1 MINKVYIWNDLPLLK
16 KNIEQVVIKEK
27 LQDIQTM
34 LKDKIQVLDDIEGEY
49 VKVVNGL
56 KNIVTIGTRPNLFL
70 KKGKRKYK
78 IISKRSIAK
87 SGFANECKLEVDEKI
102 YKLNNVNIVEDII
115 VSGTTM
121 KTILKDLYSKNPNVK
136 INIYFLIGYEEPINE
151 LKEKFTNLSVFCFN
165 ILKEKPVEESTCM
178 FLSDILYEKLG
189 EKTYIKHIRDLNLFA
204 GNTEPFISKIKEIKD
219 SIKLK
224 AGIITITIGVNYGN
238 RLQNYALQ
246 KVLNNL
252 GIDATTFEN
261 IYEEDTLK
269 KKIKR
274 YFVLNKKNKTFELKL
289 QRFKVFNNKYIKMG
303 ETVKSYYVPKNLA
316 NSYDYFICGSDQIWN
331 PYFSG
336 NTGTN
341 FAAFAP
347 KIKRIAYA
355 PSFGVSNVPAEKV
368 EEFKEYLRNMHML
381 SCREQQGAKI
391 IKDITGRE
399 AEVVLDPT
407 MLLSK
412 SEWEQIAVKTKYVPT
427 KEYICTYFLGN
438 VENEYKEYIN
448 KVAEENNLEVFN
460 IMDMSNMDKFSTDPA
475 EFIYLIKNAKLVCT
489 DSFHGTAF
497 SIIFNKPYVLFER
510 KSNMENMNSRFESLK
525 NILELPNRN
534 YDILKTKEIFN
545 VDYESINKNIERM
558 KEKSIEYLK
567 QSLNLWE

>member
-16 KNIEQVVIKEK
+16 KNIDKVVIKEK
-27 LQDIQTM
+27 LQDIQSM
-34 LKDKIQVLDDIEGEY
+34 LKDKVEVLDDIEGEY
-49 VKVVNGL
+49 VKVVNSL

-70 KKGKRKYK
+70 KEGKRKYK
-78 IISKRSIAK
+78 IISKRVIAK
-87 SGFANECKLEVDEKI
+87 SGFANDCKLDVDERI

-121 KTILKDLYSKNPNVK
+121 KAILQDLYSTNPNVK
-136 INIYFLIGYEEPINE
+136 INIYFLIGYESAINQ
-151 LKEKFTNLSVFCFN
+151 LKEKFANLNIFCFN
-165 ILKEKPVEESTCM
+165 TLKEKAIEESTCI

-189 EKTYIKHIRDLNLFA
+189 EETYINHIRNLNLF
-204 GNTEPFISKIKEIKD
+204 GDNTEPFISKIKEIKD

-261 IYEEDTLK
+261 VYEENTLK

-274 YFVLNKKNKTFELKL
+274 YFGLKKKNKIFKLKL
-289 QRFKVFNNKYIKMG
+289 QRFKEFNNKYIKMG
-303 ETVKSYYVPKNLA
+303 ERIKSYSVPKKLT

-341 FAAFAP
+341 FATFAP
-347 KIKRIAYA
+347 KEKRIAYA
-355 PSFGVSNVPAEKV
+355 PSFGVSNVQTEKV

-391 IKDITGRE
+391 IKDITGRD

-438 VENEYKEYIN
+438 VENEYKGYIN
-448 KVAEENNLEVFN
+448 KVAKENNLEVFD

-525 NILELPNRN
+525 SILKLPNRN
-534 YDILKTKEIFN
+534 YDILKTEEIFN
-545 VDYESINKNIERM
+545 IDYENINKSIERM
-558 KEKSIEYLK
+558 RRKSIEYLK
-567 QSLNLWE
+567 QALNLWE